1 MPAPGRHPEE
11 DLPLPGDVTIT
22 DVVLRDGLQDE
33 PVVVAVPD
41 RVAVA
46 AALAAAGVRAIEAA
60 SFVNP
65 ARVPQM
71 AGAEELFAALPR
83 GGRVRYSALA
93 LNARG
98 VARAVAADVDE
109 IVLVVS
115 AGQGHSLANA
125 GRGAEEVL
133 AGLRDAVAGHPG
145 AAFTGAV
152 STAFTCPFD
161 GEIPPHRLLD
171 VARGLAGMGVTRM
184 VLADTLGTTRP
195 ERIARTLA
203 AVRAALPDV
212 EFGLHLHDASGQALD
227 TVDAALELGV
237 TRFDAAAGGYGGCP
251 FAPGAHGNLATERL
265 VAHLH
270 SRGVRTGIDEDA
282 LADAVSL
289 VRKCLAR
296 GTPLT

>member
-1 MPAPGRHPEE
+1 MPVAA
-11 DLPLPGDVTIT
+11 DVTVN

-33 PVVVAVPD
+33 PVVVSVPD
-41 RVAVA
+41 RVAIA

-83 GGRVRYSALA
+83 DGAVRYSALA

-98 VARAVAADVDE
+98 VTRAVAAGADE

-125 GRGAEEVL
+125 GRGVEDVL
-133 AGLRDAVAGHPG
+133 AGFRDVVAGHPQ
-145 AAFTGAV
+145 ATFTGGI

-161 GEIPPHRLLD
+161 GEIAPPRLIA
-171 VARGLAGMGVTRM
+171 VARGLAGMGVARI
-184 VLADTLGTTRP
+184 VLADTLGTTEP

-203 AVRAALPDV
+203 VIRPALPDV
-212 EFGLHLHDASGQALD
+212 EFGLHLHDARGQALD

-270 SRGVRTGIDEDA
+270 SRGVRTGVGEGA
-282 LADAVSL
+282 LADAVAL
-289 VRKCLAR
+289 VRECLAR
-296 GTPLT
+296 GTPLA